1 MRTRNW
7 HRATGPRAQ
16 GITMST
22 ASTKKIDLILNS
34 THDGMIAVNE
44 DGIVTLFNK
53 AAERITGLKSEAVL
67 GRSAIDVI
75 PNTRL
80 HIILESGESELNSR
94 QFIGTTTIVTN
105 RMPLL
110 NSEGEI
116 IGAVAVFRD
125 ITEMMTLMDQVAD
138 LGTARNLLEAMIES
152 MEIAISV
159 ADENGKNIMVNTAYV
174 RLTGLPREAVVG
186 KHITVDIAEGE
197 SMHQKVLSTGKPIHN
212 MRMKIGRDKKEVI
225 VNVAPIFVDGVF
237 RGSVGTI
244 QDITEIMVLTK
255 ELARAQHLIRQLKAR
270 YTWADIIG
278 VSPAMVAAKEQAR
291 RAAETP
297 ATVLLR
303 GESGTGKELFAHA
316 IHNASRRHKGQFVR
330 VNCAALS
337 EHLLESELFGYAE
350 GAFTGALKG
359 GKIGLFEEAHG
370 GTLFLDEI
378 GEISLSLQRKL
389 LRVLQEREIV
399 RVGSTYSV
407 LVDVRMIA
415 ATNTDLER
423 RVKDGAFKRDL
434 YYRLNV
440 LPINTPPLRMISEDI
455 PLLVEHIIFKLNQS
469 FGRQVKGVSPETM
482 DALISHEWPGNVREL
497 ENVIGRAMI
506 NMRPQD
512 IFIDRKHLPFLECE
526 PLLQA
531 PSSQEQKIVSPLDQ
545 VLGRAERSAIIA
557 ALQEAGGNRVKAAGL
572 LGIGVRNLFY
582 KIKKHGIKP
591 K

>member
-7 HRATGPRAQ
+7 HRATGLRAQ